1 MCVDKIV
8 SSQVTREDG
17 WMNGWREGE
26 CRCRWVTYS
35 NHLVKRSVLF
45 FVVQLFVCLELTLL
59 NEMILLYL
67 PHLDLCVQEEEEE
80 VVVFFFFSFFF
91 LVLPFLILFRVIATA
106 AKWPANFPH
115 SLSDKATRR
124 ASISAS
130 DRILEHKHTS

>member
-80 VVVFFFFSFFF
+80 VVVFFFSFFF
-91 LVLPFLILFRVIATA
+91 LVLPFLILFQGNRNGSKMAGQLS
-106 AKWPANFPH
+106 
-115 SLSDKATRR
+115 SLSLRQSHQ
-124 ASISAS
+124 ASIDLS
-130 DRILEHKHTS
+130 L